1 MGSKILIVD
10 DEPNILFILRHLL
23 TREGY
28 DVVSASNGRECFEM
42 VIKEKPDL
50 VILDIM
56 MPDTDGRKICR
67 KIKEKFPDLPVSMCS
82 ILGTSYEVDKS
93 FSSGADR
100 HIKKPL
106 NFDEVLETATTLLSR
121 PPSFEEMAET
131 GE

>member
-28 DVVSASNGRECFEM
+28 EVVSANTGRECLEK
-42 VIKEKPDL
+42 VVREKPDL

-56 MPDTDGRKICR
+56 MPDMDGWEVCR
-67 KIKEKFPDLPVSMCS
+67 KIKEEFPDLPVSMCS
-82 ILGTSYEVDKS
+82 ILGSSYEVDRS

-121 PPSFEEMAET
+121 PPSFEEMAEIE
-131 GE
+131 G